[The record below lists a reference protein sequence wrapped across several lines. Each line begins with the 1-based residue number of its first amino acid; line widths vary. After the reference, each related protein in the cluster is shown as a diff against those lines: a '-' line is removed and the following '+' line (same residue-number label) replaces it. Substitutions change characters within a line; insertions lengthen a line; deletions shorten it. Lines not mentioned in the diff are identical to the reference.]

1 MPSES
6 AFSVTELLEQ
16 HFEEIVNS
24 NFTAGMEEEL
34 DKVEKNEID
43 WQVLLKNFYD
53 PFMAKIAKGKTD
65 IKSQKVIIPLDR
77 NCPTCGEVLVQR
89 AGRFGDFISCSTYP
103 KCKYSENIGKDKEP
117 PKPSG
122 VICDKCGGEMVIKSS
137 FRGEFLAC
145 SNYPECK
152 NTKPLRE
159 PESSKVPCPKCGAKL
174 LKRISKRGAFFG
186 CANYPKCDF
195 VSKYEPTDIKCEECG
210 GVTVLKELKTK
221 KELECLSCK
230 HKSPVA

>member
-1 MPSES
+1 
-6 AFSVTELLEQ
+6 
-16 HFEEIVNS
+16 
-24 NFTAGMEEEL
+24 
-34 DKVEKNEID
+34 
-43 WQVLLKNFYD
+43 
-53 PFMAKIAKGKTD
+53 
-65 IKSQKVIIPLDR
+65 
-77 NCPTCGEVLVQR
+77 
-89 AGRFGDFISCSTYP
+89 
-103 KCKYSENIGKDKEP
+103 
-117 PKPSG
+117 
-122 VICDKCGGEMVIKSS
+122 MVIKSS

-230 HKSPVA
+230 HKSQVA